1 MLRIARFELDCERF
15 DNRAGEPEVSRN
27 LTYPV
32 ASVALGMDL
41 LNPAPHTTE
50 DFKSRLEQVAL
61 NRVFGGMRFSM
72 AVYNATASKAPSHD
86 SGICI
91 HNSSSSSF

>member
-1 MLRIARFELDCERF
+1 MLRIARFEQDCERF

-41 LNPAPHTTE
+41 LNPLHTTE

-91 HNSSSSSF
+91 HDSSPSSF